1 MVNKVFIIGNVG
13 ADPEVR
19 TLESG
24 IKTARLRVATTE
36 RTFSKEKNENID
48 HTEWHTISLWRGLAD
63 VADRY
68 IHKGTQVFIEGR
80 LRTREWSD
88 KDGKKQYTTEVL
100 ADNIK
105 LLGGKTERQERPVV
119 QPAPQPQS
127 VAEYGNIPSAADDGL
142 PF

>member
-36 RTFSKEKNENID
+36 RTFNKEKNESVD

-88 KDGKKQYTTEVL
+88 KEGKKQYTTEVL